1 MSYYLINVLLSL
13 LWASLQQFRPV
24 DVVGGFVLG
33 YGVIAILSTWL
44 GEQAVHYVRRM
55 PTFLLFVVYYIW
67 ELIKSNW
74 FVIRALLRDPESL
87 KPGIIALELTAKT
100 DLEIVLLNNLITFT
114 PGTLGV
120 DLSDDRRF
128 MFVHVL
134 DVPDPDAL
142 KASLKSGLER
152 RLLEILR

>member
-1 MSYYLINVLLSL
+1 MTYFLINILLSL

-44 GEQAVHYVRRM
+44 GTQATQYVRRM
-55 PTFLLFVVYYIW
+55 PMLLLFVVYYIW

-74 FVIRALLRDPESL
+74 FVIRALLRDPKSL